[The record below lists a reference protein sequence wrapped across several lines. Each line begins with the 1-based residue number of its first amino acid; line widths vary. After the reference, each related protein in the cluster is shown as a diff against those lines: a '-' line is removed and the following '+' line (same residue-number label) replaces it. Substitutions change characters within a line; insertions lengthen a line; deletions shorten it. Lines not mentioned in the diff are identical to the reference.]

1 MSSKDANGSAMAPWA
16 PFAQAWT
23 EMSKQMTR
31 SVVEANRAAASAF
44 GLPDGTEAEGSALD
58 RPGVVIEAPFEALAY
73 SEPDWE
79 FEGDVDTVADLEV
92 GNKVTFTKEL
102 TESDVRSF
110 ARASG
115 DTNRLHL
122 DEEFAGESRFGEN
135 IVHGTLIA
143 GLISAALARLPLMTI
158 YLSQDLEF
166 RRPAS
171 IGEELTAVCE
181 IVEDLGDNKYRLTTQ
196 VHNAEGE
203 TVIDGEAVVLIDDL
217 PDGE

>member
-1 MSSKDANGSAMAPWA
+1 MSSKDEAGSAMAPWA
-16 PFAQAWT
+16 PFVGAWT
-23 EMSKQMTR
+23 EMSKRMTR
-31 SVVEANRAAASAF
+31 SVVETNRAAASAF
-44 GLPDGTEAEGSALD
+44 GLPDGTGADGSALSG
-58 RPGVVIEAPFEALAY
+58 PGVVIEAPFEALAY

-79 FEGDVDTVADLEV
+79 FDGDVDTAADLEV
-92 GNKVTFTKEL
+92 GNRVTFTKEL

-122 DEEFAGESRFGEN
+122 DEAFAAESRFGEN

-181 IVEDLGDNKYRLTTQ
+181 IVEDLGDDQYRLTTT
-196 VHNAEGE
+196 VHDAEGE

-217 PDGE
+217 PEAE

>member
-1 MSSKDANGSAMAPWA
+1 MSSKDGGGSAMAPWA

-23 EMSKQMTR
+23 EMSKQLTR
-31 SVVEANRAAASAF
+31 NVVEANRAAAEAF
-44 GLPDGTEAEGSALD
+44 GLPDDTEAEGAALQ
-58 RPGVVIEAPFEALAY
+58 GSGTVIEAPFEAMAY

-79 FEGDVDTVADLEV
+79 FEGDVDTVEDLEV
-92 GNKVTFTKEL
+92 GNRVTFTKEL
-102 TESDVRSF
+102 TDTDVRSF

-122 DEEFAGESRFGEN
+122 DDAFASDSRFGER

-166 RRPAS
+166 RRPAA

-181 IVEDLGDNKYRLTTQ
+181 IVEDLGDHKYRLATQ
-196 VHNAEGE
+196 VTNADGE

-217 PDGE
+217 PGGE

>member
-1 MSSKDANGSAMAPWA
+1 MSSKNAGGSAMAPWA

-31 SVVEANRAAASAF
+31 GVVEANRAAVSAF
-44 GLPDGTEAEGSALD
+44 GLPDGTEAEGSALSG
-58 RPGVVIEAPFEALAY
+58 PGVAIEAPFEAMAY
-73 SEPDWE
+73 REPDWE
-79 FEGDVDTVADLEV
+79 FEGDVETVEDLEV
-92 GNKVTFTKEL
+92 GNRVTFTKEI
-102 TESDVRSF
+102 TDADVRSF

-122 DEEFAGESRFGEN
+122 DAGFAADSRFGER
-135 IVHGTLIA
+135 IVHGTLIG

-166 RRPAS
+166 RRPAK

-181 IVEDLGDNKYRLTTQ
+181 IVEDLGDHKYRLSTRVT
-196 VHNAEGE
+196 NADGE

-217 PDGE
+217 PVAE

>member
-1 MSSKDANGSAMAPWA
+1 MSSKDEAGSAMAPWA
-16 PFAQAWT
+16 PFVGAWT
-23 EMSKQMTR
+23 EMSKRMTR
-31 SVVEANRAAASAF
+31 SVVETNRAAASAF
-44 GLPDGTEAEGSALD
+44 GLPDGTEADGSALNG
-58 RPGVVIEAPFEALAY
+58 PGIAIEAPFEALAY

-79 FEGDVDTVADLEV
+79 FDGDVDTAADLEV
-92 GNKVTFTKEL
+92 GNRVTFTKEL

-122 DEEFAGESRFGEN
+122 DEAFAAESRFGEN

-181 IVEDLGDNKYRLTTQ
+181 IVEDLGDDQYRLTTT
-196 VHNAEGE
+196 VHDAEGK

-217 PDGE
+217 PEAE

>member
-1 MSSKDANGSAMAPWA
+1 MSSKDGNRSAMAPWA

-44 GLPDGTEAEGSALD
+44 TLPEGTEAEGAALSG
-58 RPGVVIEAPFEALAY
+58 PGVGIEAPFEALAY
-73 SEPDWE
+73 REPDWE
-79 FEGDVDTVADLEV
+79 FEGDVDTVDDLEV

-102 TESDVRSF
+102 TDADVRSF

-122 DEEFAGESRFGEN
+122 DEGFAADSRFGER
-135 IVHGTLIA
+135 IVHGTLIG

-166 RRPAS
+166 RRPAT

-181 IVEDLGDNKYRLTTQ
+181 IVEDLGGNKYRLTTQ
-196 VHNAEGE
+196 VTNADEE
-203 TVIDGEAVVLIDDL
+203 AVIDGEAVVLIDDL
-217 PDGE
+217 PEE

>member
-1 MSSKDANGSAMAPWA
+1 MSSKDAGSSAMAPWA
-16 PFAQAWT
+16 PFVGAWT

-31 SVVEANRAAASAF
+31 SVVEANRAAAAVF
-44 GLPDGTEAEGSALD
+44 GLPGDTEAEGAALQA
-58 RPGVVIEAPFEALAY
+58 PGTVIEAPFEAMAY

-79 FEGDVDTVADLEV
+79 FEGDVETVADLEV

-102 TESDVRSF
+102 TDADVRSF

-122 DEEFAGESRFGEN
+122 DDGFAADSRFGER
-135 IVHGTLIA
+135 IVHGTLIG

-166 RRPAS
+166 RRPAT

-181 IVEDLGDNKYRLTTQ
+181 IVEDLGDNKYRLTTR
-196 VHNAEGE
+196 VTNADGE

-217 PDGE
+217 PTGE